1 MKISFGQNH
10 KMMLLGPPER
20 LLALIP
26 SALSYGP
33 FLQLLSVLSSPFM
46 PSFICFSHYCS
57 RTKGYQ
63 EKLNGQM
70 CYISVLD
77 LCKQTGNQCGVL
89 ETAVSSDLSLSPFLL
104 LRIL

>member
-26 SALSYGP
+26 SGPKLWSFSAITFCPVISIHAL
-33 FLQLLSVLSSPFM
+33 L
-46 PSFICFSHYCS
+46 ICFSHYCS

-63 EKLNGQM
+63 EKLNDQM

-77 LCKQTGNQCGVL
+77 FMQT
-89 ETAVSSDLSLSPFLL
+89 T
-104 LRIL
+104 R